1 MYTLGIPKR
10 DYRRA
15 TQVLDYESQ
24 PSIPYEAELKD
35 DGFYMFEFPGADA
48 DTFKKISVKLK
59 GEGIRIVG
67 ADEALTEK
75 QIFGEIAKTSKTIQV
90 SLAANPLAIGK
101 AIIAAKQFGAELADI
116 DTIAGSLL
124 NFEQSISSELEAE
137 LLTGKQLN
145 LERARLLA
153 LNNEF

>member
-1 MYTLGIPKR
+1 MFTLGIPKR

-75 QIFGEIAKTSKTIQV
+75 QIMK
-90 SLAANPLAIGK
+90 
-101 AIIAAKQFGAELADI
+101 LADLVEI
-116 DTIAGSLL
+116 ESPDE
-124 NFEQSISSELEAE
+124 NDFISDINMVLEKHRQIFDNPIFRAISDIIKEYETSGDKEEDFYLSENKRKLRK
-137 LLTGKQLN
+137 LI
-145 LERARLLA
+145 R
-153 LNNEF
+153 NEFKRIS

>member
-1 MYTLGIPKR
+1 MFTLGIPKR

-35 DGFYMFEFPGADA
+35 DGFYMFEFPGAEA

-75 QIFGEIAKTSKTIQV
+75 QIMK
-90 SLAANPLAIGK
+90 
-101 AIIAAKQFGAELADI
+101 LADLVEI
-116 DTIAGSLL
+116 ESPDE
-124 NFEQSISSELEAE
+124 NDFISDINMVLEKHRQIFDNPIFRAISDIIKEYETSGDKGEDFYLSENKRKLRK
-137 LLTGKQLN
+137 LI
-145 LERARLLA
+145 R
-153 LNNEF
+153 NEFKRIS

>member
-75 QIFGEIAKTSKTIQV
+75 QIMK
-90 SLAANPLAIGK
+90 
-101 AIIAAKQFGAELADI
+101 LADLVEI
-116 DTIAGSLL
+116 ESPDE
-124 NFEQSISSELEAE
+124 NDFISDINMVLEKHRQIFDNPIFRAISDIIKEYETSGDKGEDFYLSENKRKLRK
-137 LLTGKQLN
+137 LI
-145 LERARLLA
+145 R
-153 LNNEF
+153 NEFKRIS

>member
-1 MYTLGIPKR
+1 MFTLGIPKR
-10 DYRRA
+10 DYRRT

-35 DGFYMFEFPGADA
+35 DGFYMFKFPEADE

-75 QIFGEIAKTSKTIQV
+75 QIMK
-90 SLAANPLAIGK
+90 
-101 AIIAAKQFGAELADI
+101 LADLVEI
-116 DTIAGSLL
+116 ESPDE
-124 NFEQSISSELEAE
+124 NDFISDINIVLEKHRQMFDNPIFRAISNIIKEYETSGDKEEDFYLSENKRKLRK
-137 LLTGKQLN
+137 LIQ
-145 LERARLLA
+145 
-153 LNNEF
+153 NEFKRIS

>member
-1 MYTLGIPKR
+1 MFTLGIPKR

-75 QIFGEIAKTSKTIQV
+75 QIMK
-90 SLAANPLAIGK
+90 
-101 AIIAAKQFGAELADI
+101 LADLVEI
-116 DTIAGSLL
+116 ESPDE
-124 NFEQSISSELEAE
+124 NDFISDINMVLEKHRQIFDNPIFRAISDIIKEYETSGDKGEDFYLSENKRKLRK
-137 LLTGKQLN
+137 LI
-145 LERARLLA
+145 R
-153 LNNEF
+153 NEFKRIS